1 MFRVSRVHADSG
13 CVFRLPTLWPLTG
26 MKKSKTKTVL
36 TTQPV
41 VTKNSPWRCLSLEKA
56 ASGREPKEGKRW
68 KWRERERE
76 RECVHEGERK
86 KERERLRD
94 RLRADKI

>member
-1 MFRVSRVHADSG
+1 MLRVSGVHADSG
-13 CVFRLPTLWPLTG
+13 CVFRLRTLWPFTG

-68 KWRERERE
+68 KWRERERDRARE
-76 RECVHEGERK
+76 RENEK
-86 KERERLRD
+86 ERLRD